1 MSDNLWFENLIYT
14 ANPKVERIYYLMLG
28 HFSHHY
34 EKW

>member
-14 ANPKVERIYYLMLG
+14 TNPKMERIYYLLG